1 MHPKPKSA
9 PPAPATL
16 PPLPAHLQA
25 SVDAAVIKGVEAAL
39 AARPNNPQG
48 PIVTNVR
55 DLQLDLTKDSRQAH
69 LNAALGLKMK
79 QAYLKQAKHFGR
91 GNDEAF
97 QKLDAFL
104 TRVKAAGQFAGIFE
118 SGGAFTRET
127 VTSEIVELA
136 RPNSILLGAGI
147 RTISGY
153 GARLTMGTID
163 EGVKVYWVAE
173 GEPGTPS
180 TVKDGSLVLTAHK
193 LMALAR
199 ISNDL
204 LRLSAIDAAAII
216 GGDMAAAIGLEIDI
230 TGFKGK
236 GPKRPNGIRHQ
247 MEQAA
252 RTASAGTTAA
262 NKVADT
268 DGAMGSV
275 AKAQIPGGLKANK
288 GFYYSST
295 DTFLALRQTRD
306 SAGWLFPDLRSG
318 ENPTLNG
325 FPFHYSETLAD
336 DGVLGFGLANQL
348 ILGEAMPLET
358 AMGENG
364 TDFSA
369 DMVTMRGITEVDF
382 LLRYRK
388 AFAEK
393 TGVAY

>member
-1 MHPKPKSA
+1 MPPKPNA
-9 PPAPATL
+9 TAAAPAVPAI
-16 PPLPAHLQA
+16 PPHLQA
-25 SVDAAVIKGVEAAL
+25 AVDVAVAKGVEAAL
-39 AARPNNPQG
+39 AARPNPAQS
-48 PIVTNVR
+48 PVTSGAR
-55 DLQLDLTKDSRQAH
+55 DLQIDLTKDDRQAR
-69 LNAALGLKMK
+69 LNAALGLRMK

-91 GNDEAF
+91 GNDEQFKA
-97 QKLDAFL
+97 LDAFL
-104 TRVKAAGQFAGIFE
+104 VRVKASGQFAGVFE

-127 VTSEIVELA
+127 VTSELVELA
-136 RPNSILLGAGI
+136 RPNSILLAAGI

-153 GARLTMGTID
+153 GARLTMGTIN

-180 TVKDGSLVLTAHK
+180 TVKDGTLVLTAHK

-216 GGDMAAAIGLEIDI
+216 GADMAAAIGLEIDV

-236 GPKRPNGIRHQ
+236 GPKRPNGIRSQ
-247 MEQAA
+247 MDPAA
-252 RTASAGTTAA
+252 RTASAGATAA

-268 DGAMGSV
+268 DGVMGAV
-275 AKAQIPGGLKANK
+275 AKACIPGGLKANR

-295 DTFLALRQTRD
+295 DTFLSLRQARD
-306 SAGWLFPDLRSG
+306 NAGWLFPDLRVG

-325 FPFHYSETLAD
+325 FPYFYSETLAD
-336 DGVLGFGLANQL
+336 DEVLGFGLANQL
-348 ILGEAMPLET
+348 ILGEALPLET
-358 AMGENG
+358 TMGENG

-382 LLRYRK
+382 LLRYSK